1 MMADVFR
8 NMDILIKNAGTT
20 DPFELCDYLDVILEK
35 MYSRVIGYVVH
46 IYKPDKIRVGYNVK
60 MPYVDQCYT
69 LMHEYKHVVDDLPTG
84 RIGPMYQEIA
94 LFTLD
99 KNIAIEEREAN
110 ICAAEYTVPT
120 DDVLELT
127 GYNNSTVREYRE
139 LKEEIEDALHSHDA
153 SAKQLRH
160 MCDDLEELEMEIAHC
175 ESVHTTEQ
183 IARLLGYKEAY
194 ITYKIEALRLRGYD
208 IPQLELPD
216 SHQVFGLR

>member
-8 NMDILIKNAGTT
+8 NMDILIEKAGTT
-20 DPFELCDYLDVILEK
+20 DPFDLCSYLNVKLEK
-35 MYSRVIGYVVH
+35 VYSRVIGYVVRV
-46 IYKPDKIRVGYNVK
+46 YKVGKIQVGYNVK

-69 LMHEYKHVVDDLPTG
+69 VMHECKHVVDDIPTG
-84 RIGPMYQEIA
+84 RISNMHQELA

-99 KNIAIEEREAN
+99 KNIAVEEREAN
-110 ICAAEYTVPT
+110 ICAAEYVVPT

-127 GYNNSTVREYRE
+127 GYNNCAVREYRE
-139 LKEEIEDALHSHDA
+139 LKEEIDGMLHSYGY
-153 SAKQLRH
+153 SAKQLRRL
-160 MCDDLEELEMEIAHC
+160 CEDLENLEFELSHC

-194 ITYKIEALRLRGYD
+194 IAYKIEALRLRGYD